1 MPNPIAV
8 TVTVNKSTTPWSL
21 VVLGNA
27 VGGGPEIQV
36 SQSAFQQPIQWNL
49 ELATGDTGSFNALS
63 QTSTTSG
70 FSWTVSPIPTAFTGF
85 TEPAA
90 QNGQQIQCNDMNP
103 VGSPS
108 ASWTYKLRATVNGN
122 PCETNP
128 SSNPTAAPGDPKIK
142 NH

>member
-8 TVTVNKSTTPWSL
+8 PVTVNKSTTPWSL
-21 VVLGNA
+21 VVRGNG

-36 SQSAFQQPIQWNL
+36 AQNALMQPIQWNL
-49 ELATGDTGSFNALS
+49 ELAAGDEGNFNALGP
-63 QTSTTSG
+63 TPTTSG
-70 FSWTVSPIPTAFTGF
+70 FSWTVSPAPTAFSDF

-90 QNGQQIQCNDMNP
+90 QSGKQIQCNDMNP
-103 VGSPS
+103 VGSQS

-128 SSNPTAAPGDPKIK
+128 PNPTAGSGDPKIK
-142 NH
+142 NE